1 MDASEY
7 FIHIRQCSA
16 RIADVARTLSALEQ
30 CEGDMSTWRTR
41 GSGGGHGVGTTSDP
55 TASMACDRMGLPDH
69 IADTRREYEALADE
83 IAACGELLETV
94 GREVSKDA
102 ADALELWA
110 IDRAGT
116 WSEVAEEMGVSRRTV
131 ARLRDQAFAWL
142 NHHMVF
148 ANHNCPR
155 NRLYC

>member
-1 MDASEY
+1 
-7 FIHIRQCSA
+7 
-16 RIADVARTLSALEQ
+16 
-30 CEGDMSTWRTR
+30 
-41 GSGGGHGVGTTSDP
+41 
-55 TASMACDRMGLPDH
+55 MACDRMGLPDH

-94 GREVSKDA
+94 GSEVSKDA

-110 IDRAGT
+110 LDLAGT

-142 NHHMVF
+142 NHHMIF
-148 ANHNCPR
+148 ANHSCPR
-155 NRLYC
+155 FRVD

>member
-7 FIHIRQCSA
+7 FNHIRQSSA

-83 IAACGELLETV
+83 IAGCGDVLETV
-94 GREVSKDA
+94 GREVSADS

-110 IDRAGT
+110 LDLAGT
-116 WSEVAEEMGVSRRTV
+116 WSEVADEMGVSRRE
-131 ARLRDQAFAWL
+131 ACRLRDQAFAWL
-142 NHHMVF
+142 NRHMIF
-148 ANHNCPR
+148 ANHSCPR
-155 NRLYC
+155 FRLN